1 MLDRWWTEQSLDRQ
15 MKTLGRFKKFLLDF
29 CPMKILEQGKNK
41 LVVIHFVA
49 KRATTAEVVH

>member
-1 MLDRWWTEQSLDRQ
+1 MLDRWWTEQSLDRH

-29 CPMKILEQGKNK
+29 CPMEILKQRKNK